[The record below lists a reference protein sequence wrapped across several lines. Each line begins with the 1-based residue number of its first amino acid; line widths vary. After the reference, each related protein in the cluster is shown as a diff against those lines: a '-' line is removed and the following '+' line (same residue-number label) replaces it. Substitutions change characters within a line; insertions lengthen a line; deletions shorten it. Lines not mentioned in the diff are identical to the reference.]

1 MCEFSGGTGTK
12 PSNNVCKRI
21 KGQDTLDNLQKHRAT
36 FLVNTVLQCLVE
48 YIFLLDYSTLEEK
61 TDDKI

>member
-12 PSNNVCKRI
+12 PSNNACKSI
-21 KGQDTLDNLQKHRAT
+21 KGQDTLDNLRKHRAT

-48 YIFLLDYSTLEEK
+48 YVFLLDYSTLEEK